1 MIECAIIVSCYI
13 WGHQTCVSIF
23 FDCSKMAC
31 FFYSIGDTGGRDN
44 MLQKT
49 NIFDQIK
56 SRKIVDSIM
65 LPPPQKLVITKS
77 MYN

>member
-1 MIECAIIVSCYI
+1 
-13 WGHQTCVSIF
+13 
-23 FDCSKMAC
+23 
-31 FFYSIGDTGGRDN
+31 